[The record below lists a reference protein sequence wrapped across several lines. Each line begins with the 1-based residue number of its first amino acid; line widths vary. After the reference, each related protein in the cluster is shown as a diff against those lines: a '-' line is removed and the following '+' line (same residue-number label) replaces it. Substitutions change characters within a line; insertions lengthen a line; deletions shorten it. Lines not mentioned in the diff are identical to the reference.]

1 MTDPKNI
8 IICRCEDVTLAQLR
22 EKIKEGYT
30 NFEDLKRLLR
40 VGMGPCQ
47 ANTCGHL
54 IQRELASY
62 LGVPVEEVKTHK
74 TRPLVM
80 GVPLKAIAEGK
91 DEKL

>member
-1 MTDPKNI
+1 MKKENQV
-8 IICRCEDVTLAQLR
+8 IICRCEDVTLDQIR
-22 EKIKEGYT
+22 EKINEGYT

-47 ANTCGHL
+47 GNTCGHL
-54 IQRELASY
+54 IQRELATH

-74 TRPLVM
+74 SRPLSM
-80 GVPLKAIAEGK
+80 GVPLKAIAEGT